1 MPYCARHPISR
12 LPPRIFRP
20 VGHTYIIPHVP
31 LPISRPRVARL
42 QLLQLFNLNT
52 SNITA
57 PMITLAG
64 NTRILG
70 WAAGAEAQNSTMEYS
85 ELIAKARNG

>member
-1 MPYCARHPISR
+1 M
-12 LPPRIFRP
+12 
-20 VGHTYIIPHVP
+20 
-31 LPISRPRVARL
+31 L
-42 QLLQLFNLNT
+42 QLISLNA
-52 SNITA
+52 SNITT

-70 WAAGAEAQNSTMEYS
+70 WAAGTEAQNSTMEYS